1 VVSLTGNRQANARL
15 LDAVISVSRDL
26 RLRDVL
32 QRIVGYACELVD
44 ARYGALAV
52 AGAERTLV
60 DVVYQGVDEEQR
72 AAIGHPPT
80 GRGLLGRLIEHPV
93 PVRLDELAEHP
104 SAAGFPANHPPMHS
118 FLGVPLMIRE
128 EVFGTLYVTEKRGG
142 GSFTEEDQGT
152 LTTLATAAGIAVDNA
167 RMFERTRQR
176 ERWLQGS
183 NEITTAL
190 LAESADPADE
200 LQVVTAQARAV
211 AGAPIAAIALPHEQ
225 DTGKLVFKVL
235 DGLGWASDSL
245 VGSTIDVATTA
256 SGLVYTS
263 GEPLLMDSYGDR
275 AAKWQFAHHGSA
287 PSVLDELGS
296 AAIVPLAAGD
306 QILGVLLLIKMR
318 GEPPFGE
325 PDLELLQNFA
335 AHAALALQYAKARAD
350 QRRLAV
356 FEDRDRIAG
365 DMQSLVIRRLFNIGL
380 GLESLSRLVQPDLR
394 RRVAGLVEDLDATI
408 RDLRHSIFSLQ
419 EHLNAERE
427 SPGSLDETLLRTI
440 GQAADALGF
449 EPRVGLSG
457 SLDAVVPERIRP
469 DLLATLREA
478 LANVA
483 RHAKA
488 TAVSVQ
494 LRVAEGEL
502 TLDVLDDGVG
512 IPADRD
518 RSSGLANLRRRAG
531 RWGGNLTVEPGGG
544 GGTRLTWTVPLSDG

>member
-1 VVSLTGNRQANARL
+1 
-15 LDAVISVSRDL
+15 
-26 RLRDVL
+26 
-32 QRIVGYACELVD
+32 
-44 ARYGALAV
+44 
-52 AGAERTLV
+52 
-60 DVVYQGVDEEQR
+60 
-72 AAIGHPPT
+72 
-80 GRGLLGRLIEHPV
+80 
-93 PVRLDELAEHP
+93 
-104 SAAGFPANHPPMHS
+104 MHS
-118 FLGVPLMIRE
+118 FLGVPLVIRE
-128 EVFGTLYVTEKRGG
+128 EVFGTLYVTEKRSG
-142 GSFTEEDQGT
+142 GSFTDEDQST

-190 LAESADPADE
+190 LAEPSDPVDE

-245 VGSTIDVATTA
+245 VGSTIDIATTA

-263 GEPLLMDSYGDR
+263 GEALLMDSYGDR

-287 PSVLDELGS
+287 PPILDELGS
-296 AAIVPLAAGD
+296 AAIVPLAAGE

-318 GEPPFGE
+318 GETPFGE

-394 RRVAGLVEDLDATI
+394 RRVAGMVEDLDATI

-483 RHAKA
+483 RHAQA

>member
-1 VVSLTGNRQANARL
+1 
-15 LDAVISVSRDL
+15 
-26 RLRDVL
+26 
-32 QRIVGYACELVD
+32 
-44 ARYGALAV
+44 
-52 AGAERTLV
+52 
-60 DVVYQGVDEEQR
+60 
-72 AAIGHPPT
+72 
-80 GRGLLGRLIEHPV
+80 
-93 PVRLDELAEHP
+93 
-104 SAAGFPANHPPMHS
+104 
-118 FLGVPLMIRE
+118 MIRD

-142 GSFTEEDQGT
+142 GPFTDEDQDM
-152 LTTLATAAGIAVDNA
+152 LMALATAAGIAVDNA
-167 RMFERTRQR
+167 RMYEHSRQR
-176 ERWLQGS
+176 ERWLRGS

-190 LAESADPADE
+190 LAETADPVDE
-200 LQVVTAQARAV
+200 LQLVTAQARAV

-245 VGSTIDVATTA
+245 VGSTIDIATTA

-263 GEPLLMDSYGDR
+263 GEPLLMDSYGD
-275 AAKWQFAHHGSA
+275 AAANWQMAHKGGA
-287 PSVLDELGS
+287 PPILRQLGS
-296 AAIVPLAAGD
+296 AAIVPLAAGEE
-306 QILGVLLLIKMR
+306 ILGVLLLIKMR

-335 AHAALALQYAKARAD
+335 AHAALALRYAKARAD

-365 DMQSLVIRRLFNIGL
+365 DMQNLVIRRLFDIGL
-380 GLESLSRLVQPDLR
+380 GLESLSRLVPFELR
-394 RRVAGLVEDLDATI
+394 RRVSGLVEDLDATI

-419 EHLNAERE
+419 DHLNPERE

-457 SLDAVVPERIRP
+457 SLDAVVPEKIRA

-518 RSSGLANLRRRAG
+518 RNSGLANLRRRAQ
-531 RWGGNLTVEPGGG
+531 RWGGGLTVEPGGG
-544 GGTRLTWTVPLSDG
+544 GGTRLTWTVALGDD